1 MIKTLLSKILPM
13 PSRTSH
19 EKFDLINARFDL
31 INARFDP
38 LQDSVKALEKHIAGN
53 IEGLNNDVARRITD
67 ANRDINKQLDDSSH
81 LLLTE
86 IQQFQG
92 MWQENVLSHKYE
104 VIIKPPKKRQ
114 RL

>member
-13 PSRTSH
+13 PSSTSH
-19 EKFDLINARFDL
+19 EKFDL

-38 LQDSVKALEKHIAGN
+38 LQDSVKALEKHLAGN

-92 MWQENVLSHKYE
+92 M
-104 VIIKPPKKRQ
+104 
-114 RL
+114 